1 MSEEK
6 RTERVGYIPQLHSF
20 FVPDGYD
27 GCRNC
32 AKRDEQDEA
41 CKHAAELRKQCPVC
55 PLWFKEA

>member
-6 RTERVGYIPQLHSF
+6 RKELEGF

-41 CKHAAELRKQCPVC
+41 CKHAAQLRKQCPVC

>member
-1 MSEEK
+1 MESVSEEK
-6 RTERVGYIPQLHSF
+6 RKELEGF